1 MTDFKK
7 VDKHVNRWYMLGRV
21 APFGALFIICVLL
34 AFDLNTYLEYALLA
48 VAIFFA
54 IFAFAWWWWV
64 LDTVKQL
71 FAMMEKTHRKF
82 DDVLGE
88 LSKVKQDLNDSN
100 WERTKSE
107 KDKSK

>member
-21 APFGALFIICVLL
+21 APFGALFVICVLL
-34 AFDLNTYLEYALLA
+34 AFDLNTYLEYGLLA
-48 VAIFFA
+48 IAIFFA

-71 FAMMEKTHRKF
+71 FAMMERTHQKF
-82 DDVLGE
+82 DDVLGC
-88 LSKVKQDLNDSN
+88 LLYTSPSPRDSCAS
-100 WERTKSE
+100 RMPS
-107 KDKSK
+107 SA